1 MKRCFAPFS
10 KEGILSNKF
19 PLLIQEGLG
28 EIHVMHTKHY
38 LTLADAEFLLEQA
51 HQYAKENNF
60 NVSIA
65 VVDETGSLLAM
76 KRMDGASP
84 MTANL
89 CLEKAKCS
97 AISHRPSKLFE
108 DIIKAGQ
115 MGFLT
120 MQTFSGMLEGGEP
133 ILYQGQLVGA
143 MGVSGVKSY
152 EDAQIAQQAITQFLA
167 QQSTT

>member
-1 MKRCFAPFS
+1 MK
-10 KEGILSNKF
+10 
-19 PLLIQEGLG
+19 
-28 EIHVMHTKHY
+28 TKHY
-38 LTLADAEFLLEQA
+38 LTLSDAEFLLNTA
-51 HQYAKENNF
+51 YDYAIKQGF

-65 VVDETGSLLAM
+65 VVDEAGSLLAM

-97 AISHRPSKLFE
+97 AMSRRPSKLFE

-120 MQTFSGMLEGGEP
+120 MDSFSGMLEGGEP
-133 ILYQGQLVGA
+133 IIYEGQLVGA
-143 MGVSGVKSY
+143 MGVSGVKSLQ
-152 EDAQIAQQAITQFLA
+152 DAEIAQVAIGRFLA
-167 QQSTT
+167 QV

>member
-1 MKRCFAPFS
+1 MK
-10 KEGILSNKF
+10 
-19 PLLIQEGLG
+19 
-28 EIHVMHTKHY
+28 TKHY

-51 HQYAKENNF
+51 YQYALSQQF

-65 VVDETGSLLAM
+65 VVDESGSLLAM

-97 AISHRPSKLFE
+97 AVSRRPSKLFE
-108 DIIKAGQ
+108 DIIKGGQ

-120 MQTFSGMLEGGEP
+120 MDTFSGMLEGGEP
-133 ILYQGQLVGA
+133 IMYQGQLVGA
-143 MGVSGVKSY
+143 MGVSGVKSFQ
-152 EDAQIAQQAITQFLA
+152 DAEIAQVAIEKFLA
-167 QQSTT
+167 QVQ

>member
-1 MKRCFAPFS
+1 MK
-10 KEGILSNKF
+10 
-19 PLLIQEGLG
+19 
-28 EIHVMHTKHY
+28 TKHY
-38 LTLADAEFLLEQA
+38 LTLVDAEFLLEQS
-51 HQYAKENNF
+51 HQYAIENSF

-65 VVDETGSLLAM
+65 IVDESGSLLAM

-97 AISHRPSKLFE
+97 AVSRRPSKAFE
-108 DIIKAGQ
+108 DIIKNGQ

-133 ILYQGQLVGA
+133 ILFDGQLVGA
-143 MGVSGVKSY
+143 IGVSGVKSFQ
-152 EDAQIAQQAITQFLA
+152 DAEIAQFAIDKFLA
-167 QQSTT
+167 QQV